1 MILII
6 PLTNIEQGKTIL
18 NKEQGIMNKEVVQG
32 QSAYFHKGSVFILQ
46 NLTFL
51 VPYSMSSVFIWMCC
65 SFGRFL
71 YF

>member
-6 PLTNIEQGKTIL
+6 PLTNIEQWKTIL

-51 VPYSMSSVFIWMCC
+51 VPYSM
-65 SFGRFL
+65 
-71 YF
+71 